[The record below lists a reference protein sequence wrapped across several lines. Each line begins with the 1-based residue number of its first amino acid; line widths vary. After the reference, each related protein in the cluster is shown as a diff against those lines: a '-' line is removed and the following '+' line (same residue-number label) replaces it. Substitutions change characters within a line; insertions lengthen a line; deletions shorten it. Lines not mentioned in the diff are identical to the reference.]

1 MIFQDVSAARLP
13 PATEQMC
20 ARDAGPGAS
29 PRPRAQ
35 PWGKGSR
42 WPPALGEQRNTGWSH
57 CPTPSP
63 GHQSVGV
70 SGVSVAA
77 PSPGHWSVRVS
88 GVSVAATSPGPSIGG
103 DQWGQCG
110 HPVIW
115 AIGRWGSMGS
125 VRLPSHLGHRSVG
138 NQWGRCDRKSFVQ
151 LAGLLKGDK
160 HRSVPVSVELNEESP
175 CRSLAQ
181 VDAENH
187 VRAAL
192 SSLRNHQ

>member
-1 MIFQDVSAARLP
+1 MLAPEHHRGPEHSPGRGLQVAASA
-13 PATEQMC
+13 
-20 ARDAGPGAS
+20 GGAEEHG
-29 PRPRAQ
+29 R
-35 PWGKGSR
+35 
-42 WPPALGEQRNTGWSH
+42 SH
-57 CPTPSP
+57 CPTLSP

-70 SGVSVAA
+70 SGVVVAA

-88 GVSVAATSPGPSIGG
+88 GVSVATASPGPSIGG
-103 DQWGQCG
+103 DQWGRCG

-115 AIGRWGSMGS
+115 AISRWGSMGS
-125 VRLPSHLGHRSVG
+125 VRLPCGLRHQSVG

-181 VDAENH
+181 VDVESH